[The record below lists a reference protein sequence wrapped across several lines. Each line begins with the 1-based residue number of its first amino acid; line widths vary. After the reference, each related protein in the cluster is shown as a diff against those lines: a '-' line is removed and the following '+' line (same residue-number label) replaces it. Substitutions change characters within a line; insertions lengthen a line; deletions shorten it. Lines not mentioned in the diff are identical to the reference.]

1 MIPISVNSSRDA
13 EILAGLQLGG
23 PARRSFEELLYTSFF
38 YLTREGERK
47 YSLTTDDSASA
58 YSDAVI
64 SVIDNVVAGR
74 FEHRASLKTYISQIF
89 YNKCVDLKRK
99 SATNKERVHHTSDL
113 DTMMMM
119 LPDNARNAVQQ
130 LIDNNNRILLR
141 QKLSEIG
148 EKCKE
153 LLLLF
158 EDGYPDREI
167 ATMLHYNSA
176 EVVKVSRRRCL
187 DKLREKMPG
196 YE

>member
-1 MIPISVNSSRDA
+1 MIPITVNSSRDA
-13 EILAGLQLGG
+13 EILAGLQMGG
-23 PARRSFEELLYTSFF
+23 PARRSFEELLYTSFY

-47 YSLTTDDSASA
+47 YNLSTDDSASA

-64 SVIDNVVAGR
+64 AVIDNVVAGR
-74 FEHRASLKTYISQIF
+74 FDSRASLKTYISQIF
-89 YNKCVDLKRK
+89 YNKCVDLRRK
-99 SATNKERVHHTSDL
+99 NTTNKERVHHTSDL
-113 DTMMMM
+113 DAMLLL

-130 LIDNNNRILLR
+130 LIDNNNRALLR
-141 QKLSEIG
+141 RKLAEIG
-148 EKCKE
+148 EKCRE

-167 ATMLHYNSA
+167 AAMLHYNSA